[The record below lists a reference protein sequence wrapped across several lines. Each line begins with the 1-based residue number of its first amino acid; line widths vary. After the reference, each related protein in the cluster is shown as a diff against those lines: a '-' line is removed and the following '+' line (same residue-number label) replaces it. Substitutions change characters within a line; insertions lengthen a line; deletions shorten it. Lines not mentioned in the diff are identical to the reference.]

1 MSGEKIDIMDRMD
14 QLQSDG
20 RALVDMLERLRQYH
34 GIGIRYVDENDEPV
48 SLGDNVVNLFED
60 KI

>member
-1 MSGEKIDIMDRMD
+1 MTKIHIDERME
-14 QLQSDG
+14 QIHVDG
-20 RALVDMLERLRQYH
+20 RALVDMLSRLKQLRD
-34 GIGIRYVDENDEPV
+34 IGIRYVDENDEPV